1 MSIVASSPSV
11 FEGRIEE
18 IKRLAAPH
26 FRRLGPEGC
35 DEAVQNTLG
44 LCWLY
49 WLRLVKQGK
58 AGDETV
64 FRSMVWYAVKHTQLG
79 RTPQGSDRKRAKC
92 ALDYARRRMRGVTVE
107 PMDLNF
113 F

>member
-1 MSIVASSPSV
+1 MSIVAPSPSV

-49 WLRLVKQGK
+49 
-58 AGDETV
+58 
-64 FRSMVWYAVKHTQLG
+64 
-79 RTPQGSDRKRAKC
+79 
-92 ALDYARRRMRGVTVE
+92 
-107 PMDLNF
+107 
-113 F
+113 